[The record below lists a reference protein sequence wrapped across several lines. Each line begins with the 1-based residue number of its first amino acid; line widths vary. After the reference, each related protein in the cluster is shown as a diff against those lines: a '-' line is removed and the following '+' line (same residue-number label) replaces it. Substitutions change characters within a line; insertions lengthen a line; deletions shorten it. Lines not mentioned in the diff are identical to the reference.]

1 MNNQEIVQK
10 LWNLCNVL
18 RDDGIT
24 YQQYVTELTYILF
37 LKMMKEQQTENVIPE
52 GYRWDDLLEKE
63 GVELKT
69 FYQRLLLELG
79 SSENERLRLIYSD
92 AATSIS
98 EPKNLEK
105 ILKSIDGLDWYNAKE
120 EGLGNLYEGLLEK
133 TQAKQNQVL
142 ANTLHRVY

>member
-1 MNNQEIVQK
+1 
-10 LWNLCNVL
+10 
-18 RDDGIT
+18 
-24 YQQYVTELTYILF
+24 
-37 LKMMKEQQTENVIPE
+37 MMKEQQTENVIPE

-92 AATSIS
+92 AATSIT

-105 ILKSIDGLDWYNAKE
+105 ILKTIDGLDWYNAKE

-142 ANTLHRVY
+142 VNTLHRVY